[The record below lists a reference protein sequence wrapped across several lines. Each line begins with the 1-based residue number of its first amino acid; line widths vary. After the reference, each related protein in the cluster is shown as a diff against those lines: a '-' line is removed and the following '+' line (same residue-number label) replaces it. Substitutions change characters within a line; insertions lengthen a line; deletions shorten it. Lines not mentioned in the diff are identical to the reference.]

1 MQLNIKHSD
10 ENLQTQIN
18 RYDFATDYKKNTYCM
33 KWYKKKSSVIA
44 ESEWEECNFFSLQVL
59 HAYAVY
65 DYETQCYLSK

>member
-1 MQLNIKHSD
+1 
-10 ENLQTQIN
+10 
-18 RYDFATDYKKNTYCM
+18 M

-44 ESEWEECNFFSLQVL
+44 ESEWEECNFFLFLQVL